1 MPDTQEYYP
10 PAVIRDGI
18 EGAAYVR
25 VCVDERGTRRGE
37 PTLEQSS
44 GNAQLDVGALNVA
57 RHGRYARAVQGSTPV
72 PNCYRFRIA
81 FKIR

>member
-10 PAVIRDGI
+10 PALIREGI

-25 VCVDERGTRRGE
+25 VCAWMRRGTRRGE

-72 PNCYRFRIA
+72 PTA
-81 FKIR
+81 TASTSLSS